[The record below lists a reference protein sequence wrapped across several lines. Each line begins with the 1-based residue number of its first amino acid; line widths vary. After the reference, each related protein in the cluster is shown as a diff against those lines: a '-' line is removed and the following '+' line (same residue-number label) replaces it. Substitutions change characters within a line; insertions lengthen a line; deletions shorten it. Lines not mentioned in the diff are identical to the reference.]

1 MNIELFDSGLL
12 KEEFRLD
19 NGAGIFLSPKCYFME
34 DTISGQ
40 VKKALKGINSGTDIR
55 YEHFVNTL
63 YNNSSIMREQNRLRR
78 HRTQYSME
86 LQSNIKKSLNS
97 IYYKMKVS
105 EDFVSCSPHTN
116 QNGEFL

>member
-1 MNIELFDSGLL
+1 MNIELFVSGLL
-12 KEEFRLD
+12 KEEFRLN
-19 NGAGIFLSPKCYFME
+19 NGAGVFLSPKCYFME
-34 DTISGQ
+34 DTVSGQ